1 MRKKKSGSS
10 FRSEKKKIDLSIL
23 PYKNSLLNF
32 INKKCANTDF
42 EQKNTNCSTV
52 NTLKEVTAVDV
63 SGDGTQSL
71 NLPETHRNNLRLP
84 F

>member
-42 EQKNTNCSTV
+42 EQKIQ
-52 NTLKEVTAVDV
+52 TAVLLTRSKKLQLLMYLEMGHKD
-63 SGDGTQSL
+63 
-71 NLPETHRNNLRLP
+71 
-84 F
+84 